1 MRKVLESCP
10 TCGGE
15 IEIREIHCLECNT
28 EVRSHYDL
36 SPFSRLTAEQTA
48 FLEMFVQ
55 ARGNMRVLEQ
65 KLGVSYPTV
74 RNRVEAIAA
83 RLMSGRAATPAAT
96 PVSDQAP
103 TPPAVVAAPEPE
115 ETTVPAPRARRGR
128 AARATT

>member
-36 SPFSRLTAEQTA
+36 SPFSRLSAEQTA

-83 RLMSGRAATPAAT
+83 RLTSGRAGAVAAT

-103 TPPAVVAAPEPE
+103 TPPAVVAAPETE
-115 ETTVPAPRARRGR
+115 ETTAVAPRGRRRNSVTAG
-128 AARATT
+128 A